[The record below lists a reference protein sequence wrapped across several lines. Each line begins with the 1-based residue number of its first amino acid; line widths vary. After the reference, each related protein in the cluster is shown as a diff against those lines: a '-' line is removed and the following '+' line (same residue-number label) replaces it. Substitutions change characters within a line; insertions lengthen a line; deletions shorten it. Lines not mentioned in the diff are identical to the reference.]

1 MIDNFKKIR
10 GLLRFDKP
18 NDYYLIEVSK
28 RRKDNPRLEVDSK
41 FIKEFLVYSL
51 KDFDEGRDEILCAC
65 EVLRARAYIWL
76 NARNAE
82 ITGFHCLK
90 RLSSLLMEKNYT
102 NIYGLFRKVSE
113 EVHFDNYPKY
123 LVDLDFNSDL
133 ALVESTI
140 RANWSDPL
148 HGNQVFELI
157 RTPHRFHAV
166 SYPFDTKKFREVF
179 PNLMVYT
186 DRPTILYA
194 PLFTQEDQNKKTC

>member
-18 NDYYLIEVSK
+18 NDYYLIEVMK
-28 RRKDNPRLEVDSK
+28 RRKDNPRLPVESK
-41 FIKEFLVYSL
+41 FIKELLVYSL
-51 KDFDEGRDEILCAC
+51 KDFDDGRDEILCAC

-82 ITGFHCLK
+82 VTGFHCLK

-113 EVHFDNYPKY
+113 EVHFDKHPKY
-123 LVDLDFNSDL
+123 LIDLDFNSDL
-133 ALVESTI
+133 TLVESTV
-140 RANWSDPL
+140 RANWSDQL
-148 HGNQVFELI
+148 NDQQLFELI
-157 RTPHRFHAV
+157 RTPHGFHAV
-166 SYPFDTKKFREVF
+166 TYPFDTKKFRDVF
-179 PNLMVYT
+179 PHLMVYT

-194 PLFTQEDQNKKTC
+194 PLYTQEDSDTKTC